1 MRLTALGLIA
11 LMALQRMT
19 PSCDARVLRVWS
31 LVVVVVECG
40 ELVRDKKKEKKEGE
54 KKKGRTGERTNRAMR
69 QRKKKKKKNNCQRTV
84 GTQETCE
91 QKKSESLMVFGGV
104 STYL

>member
-40 ELVRDKKKEKKEGE
+40 ELVREKKKRKK
-54 KKKGRTGERTNRAMR
+54 KKKIKGRTGER
-69 QRKKKKKKNNCQRTV
+69 RKKNKIIVR
-84 GTQETCE
+84 E
-91 QKKSESLMVFGGV
+91 Q
-104 STYL
+104 